1 MREHGGQVLAGSKP
15 AGNSGFETRTRSES
29 PTKANSP
36 AGSFVQEPTRMH
48 PSISGG
54 WCWVTEV
61 REQETVQ
68 LPLPARGSNPGSL
81 GCDPGALPLRN
92 RLPERTNWSPSS
104 KGSGTR
110 DCPMTSPCPGIEPGV
125 PGWRAGRTTSALQ
138 VSRVHQPVAELQRC
152 GSGATQPRDPGPRDV
167 RGREPPKTNT
177 RA

>member
-1 MREHGGQVLAGSKP
+1 MREHGGQVLAGSKS

-104 KGSGTR
+104 KGSGPGQPSPVTR
-110 DCPMTSPCPGIEPGV
+110 DRETFGAEP
-125 PGWRAGRTTSALQ
+125 
-138 VSRVHQPVAELQRC
+138 
-152 GSGATQPRDPGPRDV
+152 
-167 RGREPPKTNT
+167 PPKTNT
-177 RA
+177 RAGKEIHGPLLVACYQFKAINAQIQFW